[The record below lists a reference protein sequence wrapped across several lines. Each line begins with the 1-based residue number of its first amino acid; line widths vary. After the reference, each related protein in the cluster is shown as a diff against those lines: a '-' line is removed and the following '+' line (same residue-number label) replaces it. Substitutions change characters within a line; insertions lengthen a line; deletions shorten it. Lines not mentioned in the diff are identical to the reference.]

1 MNDPQMNG
9 HDLSEGKIQKMDRT
23 PFDTGNPLLGEGPS
37 EVTFAKVPTSRGERL
52 AVTFRTHSTTFTAFF
67 DQVNGRAFGN
77 KVVEEASGLTSLIL
91 PAQAPA
97 TFRPGNQK

>member
-9 HDLSEGKIQKMDRT
+9 KDLSEGKVQKMDRT
-23 PFDTGNPLLGEGPS
+23 PFDTGNRILGEGPM
-37 EVTFAKVPTSRGERL
+37 EVTFAKVPTSKGERL

-77 KVVEEASGLTSLIL
+77 QVVEQAGSLTSLIL
-91 PAQAPA
+91 PIQAPA
-97 TFRPGNQK
+97 TFRPGNQ